1 MKEENNVRSS
11 NSWARNKA
19 IHRPKTGEH
28 ATANQLGTID
38 FKSGKEIKFYTGS
51 LRLSNLVMI
60 DISYGLQKSLRLL
73 S

>member
-1 MKEENNVRSS
+1 MKKENNVRSC

-19 IHRPKTGEH
+19 RHRPKTGEH

-38 FKSGKEIKFYTGS
+38 FKSGKEIKF
-51 LRLSNLVMI
+51 LVMI